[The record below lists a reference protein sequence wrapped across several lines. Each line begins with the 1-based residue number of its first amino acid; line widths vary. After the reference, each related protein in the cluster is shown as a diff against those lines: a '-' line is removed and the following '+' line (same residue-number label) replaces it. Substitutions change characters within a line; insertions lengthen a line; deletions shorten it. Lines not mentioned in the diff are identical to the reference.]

1 MIKFWDYKI
10 FYKDNKKKILNLFD
24 KTLLSGKLILGNE
37 VEKFERNFSKYIGV
51 KYAVAVGN
59 CTDAIFIALKVLNLK
74 KGSEVITV
82 SNTAVPTIA
91 AINNAGLK
99 PVFVDIND
107 FYLMDENKIQSMITK
122 KTKVILPVHLYGQ
135 VCNMNKINL
144 IAKKFNLKVIEDC
157 AQATGAANGFKKAGS
172 FGLMGC
178 FSFYPTKV
186 LGGFGDGGMITTNN
200 YRIYEKIKIYR
211 FMGINNNKLPGYA
224 ITDGINSRMDDIQA
238 SILNFKLKSIEILI
252 KKRNEIA
259 KFYQRNLDNK
269 KFNLPKVAKNN
280 SHVYYEYVLNIS
292 NRDKLIKYAKK
303 FNLELKI
310 TYPYM
315 NHKMKKF
322 KKFKK
327 GNLIKTNLL
336 EKKIFSLPTYPEI
349 PMNDLKKI
357 VKVLNSF

>member
-10 FYKDNKKKILNLFD
+10 FYKDNKKKILNLFN
-24 KTLLSGKLILGNE
+24 KVLLSGKLILGDE
-37 VEKFERNFSKYIGV
+37 VKKFEKNFSKYIGV

-107 FYLMDENKIQSMITK
+107 FYLMDENKIESMITK

-135 VCNMNKINL
+135 VCKMSKINQ
-144 IAKKFNLKVIEDC
+144 IAKKYNLKVIEDC
-157 AQATGAANGFKKAGS
+157 AQATGAINGTKKAGS

-186 LGGFGDGGMITTNN
+186 LGGFGDSGIITTNN
-200 YRIYEKIKIYR
+200 YKLFQKIKMYR
-211 FMGINNNKLPGYA
+211 FMGINNDKLPGYA
-224 ITDGINSRMDDIQA
+224 KTDVINSRMDDIQA
-238 SILNFKLKSIEILI
+238 SILNFKLKNIDTLI
-252 KKRNEIA
+252 KKRNEIS

-280 SHVYYEYVLNIS
+280 THVYYEYVLNVS
-292 NRDKLIKYAKK
+292 NRNKLIKYAKK

-310 TYPYM
+310 TYQYM

-322 KKFKK
+322 IKFKK
-327 GNLIKTNLL
+327 GNLSRTNFL

-349 PMNDLKKI
+349 PISDLKKI